1 MGLAMKVWTGLVVGV
16 CVAGFSSPTIG
27 SGQRASLSLAGW
39 DGIAVAQTVEAQQAE
54 ADRLYALGGQQFEN
68 QDYQAALETLQQ
80 AHAIYEEINY
90 SPGIAATNVLIGYVH
105 AGLGQMEEAQE
116 LFEFLL
122 SWGQDI
128 RSSELE
134 GAAQKGLDYLQQLAA
149 LADPRFAEATTLF
162 EQGQAQHQAS
172 QFQAALTLLGQ
183 ALILFRETENRQ
195 AEAATLNSLGIV
207 YRSLGQYQ
215 QALTFHEQSLEITP
229 EINDRQGEAV
239 ALHNLGLVYRSLG
252 QYQKAIAL
260 HEQSLDLEQEL
271 NNRQGEAYALASLGS
286 VYHLLG
292 QYQKALTF
300 QEQSLDI
307 ARQINDRQGE
317 ANSLGN
323 LGIVYFYLGQYQ
335 QAITLNEQ
343 FLDIAQQINDQSGEV
358 SALGNLSIV
367 YQALGQYQQAITLN
381 EQSLEIARQIGN
393 RQGEANVLGSLGNI
407 YFSLGQYP
415 QAIAFHEQSL
425 GIQQEL
431 GNRQGEAGIFSSLGN
446 TYFTL
451 GQHQQALVFHEQSL
465 EITRELGNRQGEAIS
480 LDGLG
485 LAYASLGQHQQAIA
499 FHEQSLVIKR
509 AIGARKGEAVSLN
522 NLGFALQNLDRHSEA
537 EQKFLAAAELWE
549 TIRADLGGNDTHK
562 VSIFEQQSTTYQL
575 LQQVQIAQ
583 NKTTAAL
590 ETAERG
596 RARAFVEL
604 LATRLNADGS
614 NVDIAPPNLSQIQ
627 QIAHEKNATLVEY
640 SITVDTFD
648 LDNNPG
654 TETTKESALYIWVIP
669 PNGDITFRQVD
680 LTPLWRDDD
689 LSLWEL
695 VQFTRDALGVR
706 GLNLRN
712 LNRLVAVRPR
722 DPQKQKLT
730 DDDQLLRKL
739 HSLLI
744 EPIADLLPQD
754 PEDRV
759 IFIPQSSLFLV
770 PFPALKNAAGE
781 YLIQNHTIL
790 TAPSIQTLSLTRTQ
804 KQQSPQGDG
813 ALIVGNPTMPSIAP
827 DFGETPQPLTQL
839 PGAEQ
844 EAKAIA
850 DLLDTNAITGNAAN
864 KSAMVAQM
872 QDAELIHLAT
882 HGLLDDIR
890 GIGSAIALAPDPN
903 FQPEPGQV
911 NGLLTAEEIFDLNLK
926 ADLVVLSACDT
937 GRGRITGDGVV
948 GLSRSFIAAGVPSV
962 LVSLW
967 QVPDAPTAQLM
978 TEFYRQREQTGD
990 NAQALRQAMLQTLE
1004 RHPEPRNWAAFTL
1017 IGEAN

>member
-1 MGLAMKVWTGLVVGV
+1 MGLAVKVWTGLVAGVLVVGF
-16 CVAGFSSPTIG
+16 GSPTIG
-27 SGQRASLSLAGW
+27 SGQRASLSLVGW
-39 DGIAVAQTVEAQQAE
+39 NGVAVAQTVEAQQAE
-54 ADRLYALGGQQFEN
+54 ATRLFQQGVQQFQTSQFNAALQSWEQALALFRALG
-68 QDYQAALETLQQ
+68 
-80 AHAIYEEINY
+80 
-90 SPGIAATNVLIGYVH
+90 
-105 AGLGQMEEAQE
+105 
-116 LFEFLL
+116 
-122 SWGQDI
+122 
-128 RSSELE
+128 
-134 GAAQKGLDYLQQLAA
+134 
-149 LADPRFAEATTLF
+149 
-162 EQGQAQHQAS
+162 
-172 QFQAALTLLGQ
+172 
-183 ALILFRETENRQ
+183 NRQ
-195 AEAATLNSLGIV
+195 GEAASLGSLGIAYDALGQHKRAITFHEH
-207 YRSLGQYQ
+207 YRDMTREIGDRQGEAASLGNLGLTYDALGQYQQALECHQQSLNLAQEVGDRKGEASSLDNLGGSYYSLGQYQ
-215 QALTFHEQSLEITP
+215 QAIELHHKSIAIRQEI
-229 EINDRQGEAV
+229 EDR
-239 ALHNLGLVYRSLG
+239 LG
-252 QYQKAIAL
+252 QA
-260 HEQSLDLEQEL
+260 
-271 NNRQGEAYALASLGS
+271 
-286 VYHLLG
+286 
-292 QYQKALTF
+292 F
-300 QEQSLDI
+300 
-307 ARQINDRQGE
+307 
-317 ANSLGN
+317 SLGN
-323 LGIVYFYLGQYQ
+323 LGNIYASLGQYEKAIDFYTKSYDIMRDIGDRKGIAIALNNIGSTYRLSGQYLKAIDFHQQSLKIKQAIGDYSGEATSLNNLGNAYSTLGQYQ
-335 QAITLNEQ
+335 QAIQ
-343 FLDIAQQINDQSGEV
+343 F
-358 SALGNLSIV
+358 
-367 YQALGQYQQAITLN
+367 YKQALVI
-381 EQSLEIARQIGN
+381 EQEVGDRL
-393 RQGEANVLGSLGNI
+393 GEAASLGGLGSAHN
-407 YFSLGQYP
+407 SLGQYE
-415 QAIAFHEQSL
+415 QAIDFHQRYFTIARE
-425 GIQQEL
+425 I
-431 GNRQGEAGIFSSLGN
+431 GNPINEAIALNSLGN
-446 TYFTL
+446 
-451 GQHQQALVFHEQSL
+451 S
-465 EITRELGNRQGEAIS
+465 
-480 LDGLG
+480 
-485 LAYASLGQHQQAIA
+485 
-499 FHEQSLVIKR
+499 
-509 AIGARKGEAVSLN
+509 
-522 NLGFALQNLDRHSEA
+522 LQNLAHYSEA
-537 EQKFLAAAELWE
+537 EQQLLSAVEVYE
-549 TIRADLGGNDTHK
+549 SIRADLGNNDTNK
-562 VSIFEQQSTTYQL
+562 VSIFEQQSSVYSL
-575 LQQVQIAQ
+575 LQQTQIAQ

-604 LATRLNADGS
+604 LHRRLNPNDP
-614 NVDIAPPNLSQIQ
+614 NPQVTPPNLSQIK
-627 QIAHEKNATLVEY
+627 QIARQQNATLVEY
-640 SITVDTFD
+640 SVTVDSFD

-654 TETTKESALYIWVIP
+654 KEATKESALYIWVIP
-669 PNGDITFRQVD
+669 PNGDISFRQVD

-695 VQFTRDALGVR
+695 VQFTRDSLGVR

-754 PEDRV
+754 PTERV
-759 IFIPQSSLFLV
+759 IFIPQGSLFLV
-770 PFPALKNAAGE
+770 PFPALKNATGD

-804 KQQSPQGDG
+804 KQQSPLGDG

-850 DLLDTNAITGNAAN
+850 DLLNTNAVTGNAAQ

-978 TEFYRQREQTGD
+978 TEFYRQREQAGD
-990 NAQALRQAMLQTLE
+990 NAQALRQAMLQTLA

-1017 IGEAN
+1017 IGEAD